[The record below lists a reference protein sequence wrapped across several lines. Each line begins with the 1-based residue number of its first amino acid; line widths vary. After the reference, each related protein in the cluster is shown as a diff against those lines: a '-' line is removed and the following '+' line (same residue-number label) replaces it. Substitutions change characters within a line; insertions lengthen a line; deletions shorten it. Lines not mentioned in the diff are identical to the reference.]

1 MADTSPGGSGGILKT
16 IQGSIVALQNVTV
29 APRVVTSSD
38 INVTNYLSATIF
50 IHLGRLTTS
59 AFTAG
64 VTFRVESS
72 AASSGNGQ
80 WYPTSA
86 IFTSPVGSSVAS
98 QAVSAAAPAGQKVI
112 PIANTAGFAVGN
124 IIFISNP
131 VTGNSEWARV
141 TTVTLNTSLTVEDN
155 LINDQ
160 TTSTVYNQAEMYLAT
175 IDTTSM
181 VRLRVVVDGSGAAQ
195 NFAVEVKSIVGR

>member
-1 MADTSPGGSGGILKT
+1 MADISSGGSGGILKT

-64 VTFRVESS
+64 VNFRIESS

-80 WYPTSA
+80 WYPAT
-86 IFTSPVGSSVAS
+86 IFTSPIGSSVAS

-181 VRLRVVVDGSGAAQ
+181 VRLRVVVDGSGSAQ
-195 NFAVEVKSIVGR
+195 NFAVEVKSITGR